1 MAVITV
7 RDIPET
13 VVRELKNRA
22 SRNNRSMEQEV
33 RLILAETV
41 IDQQRA
47 KERIES
53 LRERFLRQPAAGEVR
68 DWAPEERQWR
78 GR

>member
-7 RDIPET
+7 RNLPDE

-22 SRNNRSMEQEV
+22 SRNNRSMEQEA
-33 RLILAETV
+33 RIILTEAV
-41 IDQQRA
+41 IDKQRA

-53 LRERFLRQPAAGEVR
+53 LRKRFRRRPAAGEVKEWVR
-68 DWAPEERQWR
+68 EARKWR

>member
-7 RDIPET
+7 RNLPDK
-13 VVRELKNRA
+13 VVWELKNRA
-22 SRNNRSMEQEV
+22 SRHNRSMEQEA
-33 RLILAETV
+33 RIILTEAV
-41 IDQQRA
+41 IDKQRA

-53 LRERFLRQPAAGEVR
+53 LRERFLRQPDAGQVKE
-68 DWAPEERQWR
+68 WAQEARKWR